1 MGNKKIDFVCDILVV
16 GGGVNGAGIAREAAG
31 RGLSV
36 VLCEKDDLASHTSS
50 ASTKLI
56 HGGLRYLEFYEFG
69 LVRKALI
76 EREVLLRS
84 APHIMWPLR
93 FVMPHE
99 KGLRPAWMIRAGMLL
114 YDSLARRVLLPGSRG
129 VDLRK
134 HAAGRPLDPRFQRG
148 FIYSDGW
155 VDDARLVVLN
165 AIDAAEKGAQILTRT
180 ACMSLAHEP
189 GGWLAQLQRDD
200 GSTLAVQARCVVNA
214 SGPWAVR
221 FLQEAAHHPAERN
234 LRLIKGSHIV
244 VKRLFDH
251 AHAYIFQHPDGRI
264 VFAIPYEHDY
274 TLIGTTDIDYRGD
287 PNQVAIDQAEIEYL
301 CKLASHYFIKPIEPG
316 DVVWSYSGVRPLVED
331 DASKA
336 SAVTRDYRFEL
347 DGEGAPMLTIFG
359 GKITTFRKLAEEA
372 LDLLAPLLGNSAG
385 HWSADACLP
394 GGDLFGPKP
403 QNRSVLQFDQYVLG
417 LQKEFAWL
425 PAALVARYA
434 RAYGSR
440 IRVLLAGRS
449 ALHEMG
455 EEIAPGF
462 FAAEAAY
469 LMQHEWAGTA
479 QDMLWRRSKL
489 GLHLPPDTAAKL
501 DAWIDAWINT
511 QMQASGHAARDKATG
526 NDR

>member
-1 MGNKKIDFVCDILVV
+1 
-16 GGGVNGAGIAREAAG
+16 
-31 RGLSV
+31 
-36 VLCEKDDLASHTSS
+36 
-50 ASTKLI
+50 
-56 HGGLRYLEFYEFG
+56 
-69 LVRKALI
+69 
-76 EREVLLRS
+76 
-84 APHIMWPLR
+84 
-93 FVMPHE
+93 
-99 KGLRPAWMIRAGMLL
+99 
-114 YDSLARRVLLPGSRG
+114 
-129 VDLRK
+129 
-134 HAAGRPLDPRFQRG
+134 
-148 FIYSDGW
+148 
-155 VDDARLVVLN
+155 
-165 AIDAAEKGAQILTRT
+165 
-180 ACMSLAHEP
+180 
-189 GGWLAQLQRDD
+189 
-200 GSTLAVQARCVVNA
+200 
-214 SGPWAVR
+214 
-221 FLQEAAHHPAERN
+221 
-234 LRLIKGSHIV
+234 
-244 VKRLFDH
+244 
-251 AHAYIFQHPDGRI
+251 
-264 VFAIPYEHDY
+264 
-274 TLIGTTDIDYRGD
+274 
-287 PNQVAIDQAEIEYL
+287 
-301 CKLASHYFIKPIEPG
+301 
-316 DVVWSYSGVRPLVED
+316 VRPLVED

-469 LMQHEWAGTA
+469 LMQHEWARTA

-511 QMQASGHAARDKATG
+511 QMQASVHAIRDKAAG